1 MDILGD
7 AKKMQEKI
15 NAHRQ
20 YLHKIPELG
29 LDLPNTKAYVVAQ
42 LKEMGYE
49 PQEICKNTITA
60 VVGAGKGKTF
70 LLRADMDG
78 LPIREETGLPY
89 ASENG
94 NMHACGHDCHAAML
108 LGAAELL
115 KKYEDQIPG
124 TIKLLFQPGE
134 ETMEGAKQAVEAG
147 VTDGVDAAMMCHIVS
162 GMDGC
167 PDRTCLVFGKGVC
180 YASSDWFRIDVNG
193 KGGHGAMPNDT
204 IHPITI
210 LNSIYTALQQ
220 IMAEEI
226 SPAENAV
233 MTIGEIHSGNV
244 ANVIPDTAYMAGTIR
259 TLNEEVRKSIKEKL
273 VTQAEAIA
281 AMKGGQAKVVFN
293 SSTPCVVCDENVAK
307 SVFEGIT
314 ESIGKDAAVS
324 VNLSASASEDF
335 AYIAEKVPSSV
346 IFFVAGIP
354 ADGYCYPCHHPK
366 AAFDGEALY
375 LGAAA
380 YASAAIKWLSDN
392 Q

>member
-1 MDILGD
+1 MDILSD
-7 AKKMQEKI
+7 AKKLQEKI

-20 YLHKIPELG
+20 YLHTIPELG
-29 LDLPNTKAYVVAQ
+29 LELPNTKAYVVTR

-60 VVGAGKGKTF
+60 VVGSGKGKTF

-115 KKYEDQIPG
+115 KKYENQLPG
-124 TIKLLFQPGE
+124 TVKLLFQPGE

-147 VTDGVDAAMMCHIVS
+147 VTDDVDAAMMCHIAS
-162 GMDGC
+162 GMDQC
-167 PDRTCLVFGKGVC
+167 PDKTCLVFDKGVC
-180 YASSDWFRIDVNG
+180 YASSDWFRIDVSG
-193 KGGHGAMPNDT
+193 KGGHGAMPHSAV
-204 IHPITI
+204 HPITI

-233 MTIGEIHSGNV
+233 MTIGEIHGGNT

-259 TLNEEVRKSIKEKL
+259 TLNEDVRKLIKEKL
-273 VTQAEAIA
+273 FAQAEAIA
-281 AMKGGQAKVVFN
+281 AMKGGHAKVTIT
-293 SSTPCVVCDENVAK
+293 SSTPCVVCDENVSK
-307 SVFEGIT
+307 SVCEGIGEALGK
-314 ESIGKDAAVS
+314 ESAIS
-324 VNLSASASEDF
+324 VHLSATASEDF

-354 ADGYCYPCHHPK
+354 ANGYCYPCHHPK
-366 AAFDGEALY
+366 AAFDGDALY
-375 LGAAA
+375 LGSAAYVAAA
-380 YASAAIKWLSDN
+380 VKWLSDH